1 MNNRW
6 LVLAAGCVIQTIL
19 GGIYAW
25 STFIPYLIKD
35 YGLSTGQCG
44 LIFGLAILVFTLTMT
59 LSGWVLAH
67 HGPRFTAG
75 IAAGLFMAG
84 YILASV
90 SGGSFIWLLLG
101 LGVVAG
107 AGIGFGYVCPL
118 SVCMKWFP
126 KKKGLVTGVA
136 VSGFGGGAILLSS
149 IAEILLTRGMDVL
162 SFFRWFGI
170 GAGLLLCGAALLL
183 VDPPGAEAGAVRRGS
198 MSAVSSPP
206 FALVSM
212 GMFAGT
218 FAGLLIIGNLS
229 PLVMKAGLTEGQA
242 TISVSVFA
250 VGNALGR
257 IAWGQIFD
265 RLKYRSIPLSLV
277 SFALTA
283 GLLLLPLPMGLLF
296 IAVALLGFGFGA
308 NFVIYASTVSR
319 YFGTAAFPRLY
330 PICFL
335 AYGIAGFIGPGVGGF
350 LADLTGTYAL
360 SLAVSIALVLAV
372 GIFSLLKL
380 PHDDHSPP
388 CVWP

>member
-25 STFIPYLIKD
+25 STFIPHLGKD
-35 YGLSTGQCG
+35 HGLGTGQCG
-44 LIFGLAILVFTLTMT
+44 LIFGLAILVFTLIMP
-59 LSGWVLAH
+59 LSGWVLTH
-67 HGPRFTAG
+67 QGPQFTAG
-75 IAAGLFMAG
+75 IAAVLFMAG

-90 SGGSFIWLLLG
+90 SGGSFAWLLLG

-162 SFFRWFGI
+162 IFFRWFGI
-170 GAGLLLCGAALLL
+170 CAGLLLCGAALLL
-183 VDPPGAEAGAVRRGS
+183 ADPPGAKAGAAQRGS
-198 MSAVSSPP
+198 MSALSTPL

-218 FAGLLIIGNLS
+218 FAGLLIIGNLT

-250 VGNALGR
+250 AGNALGR
-257 IAWGQIFD
+257 IAWGQVFD
-265 RLKYRSIPLSLV
+265 HLQYRSIPLSLV

-283 GLLLLPLPMGLLF
+283 GLLLLPLPMWLMF
-296 IAVALLGFGFGA
+296 FAVALLGFGFGA

-319 YFGTAAFPRLY
+319 YFGGAAFPRLY

-335 AYGIAGFIGPGVGGF
+335 AYGIAGLMGPGVGGF

-360 SLAVSIALVLAV
+360 PLAVSIALVLAA
-372 GIFSLLKL
+372 GMYSLLKL
-380 PHDDHSPP
+380 PHDEHSPP
-388 CVWP
+388 CLWP